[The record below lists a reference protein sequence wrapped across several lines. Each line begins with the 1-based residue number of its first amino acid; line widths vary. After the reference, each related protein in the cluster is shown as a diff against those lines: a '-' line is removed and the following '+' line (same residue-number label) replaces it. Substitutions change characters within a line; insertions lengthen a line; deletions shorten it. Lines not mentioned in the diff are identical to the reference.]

1 MPIAAT
7 MAHRRHCFS
16 MGMNALRKALRIKGL
31 RASFNVAPLPNRYS
45 NSDWYCCMSCV
56 HCLRPRSQA

>member
-1 MPIAAT
+1 MPIAANT
-7 MAHRRHCFS
+7 AHRRHSFTI
-16 MGMNALRKALRIKGL
+16 GMKALHSALFRKSL
-31 RASFNVAPLPNRYS
+31 RASFVEAPLPNRYS

>member
-1 MPIAAT
+1 MPNTAT

-16 MGMNALRKALRIKGL
+16 MGLNARRKALR
-31 RASFNVAPLPNRYS
+31 RNSRRTSRNETPLPIRYS
-45 NSDWYCCMSCV
+45 RSDWYCCMSCV